1 MKKMFFLSILYGLFS
16 CSVKKVTGIPPVTCY
31 QSVTLNKVTYE
42 LRPCF
47 ISDTIATSQ
56 NKEFTFLIV
65 PSTVNPSYGF
75 SVYGYGHGFPDYGII
90 ATPSSGGSRGTET
103 IRIKFNGNA
112 LSPHTTYDGYLPI
125 HIYEGSET
133 GLDSNFL
140 KLKVHL
146 VVK

>member
-1 MKKMFFLSILYGLFS
+1 MKT
-16 CSVKKVTGIPPVTCY
+16 VPCY
-31 QSVTLNKVTYE
+31 PNLTVNKVTYE
-42 LRPCF
+42 LRPCS
-47 ISDTIATSQ
+47 INDTIVARQ

-65 PSTVNPSYGF
+65 TSTVNPSYGF

-90 ATPSSGGSRGTET
+90 STPSSGGSGGTET
-103 IRIKFNGNA
+103 ITIKFNGGA